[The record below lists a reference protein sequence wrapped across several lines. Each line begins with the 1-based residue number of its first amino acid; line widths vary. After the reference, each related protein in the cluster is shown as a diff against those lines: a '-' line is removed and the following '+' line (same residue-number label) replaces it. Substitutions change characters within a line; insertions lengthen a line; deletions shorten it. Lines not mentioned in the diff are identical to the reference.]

1 MTKTKPGPDKEAVTT
16 TTFTLRNPPHSYF
29 HLRLHAMPPP
39 ADQTLDE
46 ITLRSYL
53 TAALQQYLGL
63 TGAAIP
69 VDILK
74 VEGPNAWI
82 RVPCDDEVAVTAAV
96 SLWVGAKGVSLGI
109 EARGSWL
116 GGVVAKGTTRG
127 LWSLGG

>member
-1 MTKTKPGPDKEAVTT
+1 MTKTKPAPLKGQTATI
-16 TTFTLRNPPHSYF
+16 TLRSPPYSYF
-29 HLRLHAMPPP
+29 HLRLHAMPTQ

-63 TGAAIP
+63 TGTAIP
-69 VDILK
+69 VDVLK

-96 SLWVGAKGVSLGI
+96 SQWVGVKGVSLGI

-116 GGVVAKGTTRG
+116 GGVVARGLGKG

>member
-1 MTKTKPGPDKEAVTT
+1 MTKTEPGPAQEATT

-29 HLRLHAMPPP
+29 HLRLHATPPLQV
-39 ADQTLDE
+39 DQPLDE

-53 TAALQQYLGL
+53 TSALQQYLGL

-82 RVPCDDEVAVTAAV
+82 RVPCDDEVAVTAGV
-96 SLWVGAKGVSLGI
+96 SQWVGAKGVSLGI

-116 GGVVAKGTTRG
+116 GGVVAKGTTNG